1 MRGRDVALQGRGEP
15 AGDRHGPALAVLGVA
30 DPQRPATG
38 IRIGQ
43 SQAERLGNSQPG
55 TEEHPEQ
62 DRVDHRLV
70 REAGHGLGVD
80 RGEQA
85 AHLVVGE
92 HIRGLVA
99 DTDPGCRGRVAGI
112 PAGGP
117 GVLGQLAQRQLVT
130 PDRGGPQVT
139 AVKEPVDRFFGD

>member
-1 MRGRDVALQGRGEP
+1 M
-15 AGDRHGPALAVLGVA
+15 
-30 DPQRPATG
+30 G
-38 IRIGQ
+38 IHIGQ
-43 SQAERLGNSQPG
+43 GQAERLGNSQPG
-55 TEEHPEQ
+55 TVEHPEQ
-62 DRVDHRLV
+62 DRVDHCLV

-99 DTDPGCRGRVAGI
+99 DTDLSCRGRGAGI
-112 PAGGP
+112 PAGRP
-117 GVLGQLAQRQLVT
+117 RVLGQLAQRQLVT
-130 PDRGGPQVT
+130 PDRGGPQVM